1 MNGQFFDTKYI
12 HIVVNLHNHPYQGLH
27 LVKLNSVPM
36 QIGYLCFLSAGKSQ
50 TTESLRVSVML
61 LCCCQT
67 PGRVTGPSVPPL
79 VPARA
84 WASLGDVDVPQRPS
98 DWFFCCRFVCCR
110 ENGDSQGSWPVS
122 AQGFPA
128 GREGPL
134 PSSFLSTP
142 SSGKTKTGGDSFC
155 LNLREILSAVTW
167 TPYSTHRKLSHVP
180 LYPQQQVLAPAFVP
194 FLFS

>member
-1 MNGQFFDTKYI
+1 
-12 HIVVNLHNHPYQGLH
+12 
-27 LVKLNSVPM
+27 M

-128 GREGPL
+128 GEGRTSAQQLSVNAIQWKNQDGWRFIL
-134 PSSFLSTP
+134 PQPKRNPECCDLDTIFHTSEAEPRASVPTATGFGSSFC
-142 SSGKTKTGGDSFC
+142 SFS
-155 LNLREILSAVTW
+155 LFLDHHLRCILSSDPLRV
-167 TPYSTHRKLSHVP
+167 LS
-180 LYPQQQVLAPAFVP
+180 
-194 FLFS
+194 